1 MIMNK
6 YLPMIV
12 VLFLTVTFASSS
24 FANASCD
31 LAKKQADKAKKTFIQ
46 KVEAADAIGNEY
58 NDCMHRNKD
67 GDQRVCSEIQKKH
80 KKARLDRIEPRK
92 AYYQAAKRQER
103 MCGVS
108 ETSSIQ

>member
-1 MIMNK
+1 MNK

-58 NDCMHRNKD
+58 N
-67 GDQRVCSEIQKKH
+67 
-80 KKARLDRIEPRK
+80 
-92 AYYQAAKRQER
+92 
-103 MCGVS
+103 
-108 ETSSIQ
+108 

>member
-1 MIMNK
+1 MNK

-58 NDCMHRNKD
+58 NTCMHNNKD
-67 GDQRVCSEIQKKH
+67 GDQRICMEIMKKH
-80 KKARLDRIEPRK
+80 KKARLDRVKPRK
-92 AYYQAAKRQER
+92 AYYKAAARQER
-103 MCGVS
+103 ACDRVK
-108 ETSSIQ
+108 TN